1 MIEVAVEGTNTVL
14 LALTSE
20 DAQTV
25 ANEYGRRVKL
35 FQDRHYLGDLVPECC
50 YVDIGFRS
58 ETNH

>member
-14 LALTSE
+14 NALTLE

-35 FQDRHYLGDLVPECC
+35 FQNRRYLGDLVPEVF
-50 YVDIGFRS
+50 YVDTGFRS

>member
-14 LALTSE
+14 NALTPE

-25 ANEYGRRVKL
+25 ANEYGRHVKL
-35 FQDRHYLGDLVPECC
+35 FQDHKYLGDLVPEVF
-50 YVDIGFRS
+50 YVDIGLRE